1 VGAVVLSVMVV
12 KTGEVRVV
20 ESIGGSA
27 AGASGKGDVVVMVL
41 SCVTGIMLCAEG
53 GIFIFGNGR
62 GISTVGLRL
71 ELPKSDESCSKG
83 LRVEG

>member
-1 VGAVVLSVMVV
+1 VVV

-27 AGASGKGDVVVMVL
+27 AIAGSKGDVAVMMF
-41 SCVTGIMLCAEG
+41 SCVTGIVLRAEG
-53 GIFIFGNGR
+53 GIIIFGNGR
-62 GISTVGLRL
+62 GISTIGLRL